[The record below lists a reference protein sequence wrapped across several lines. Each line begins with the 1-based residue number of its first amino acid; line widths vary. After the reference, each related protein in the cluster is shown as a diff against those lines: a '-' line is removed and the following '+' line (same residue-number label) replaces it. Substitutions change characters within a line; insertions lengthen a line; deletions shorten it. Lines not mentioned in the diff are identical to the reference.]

1 MTEELKQQNINENFK
16 STSDYYQ
23 EFLKNLEIDPE
34 DFKDE
39 FDIEIDDYAN

>member
-16 STSDYYQ
+16 STSDCYQ
-23 EFLKNLEIDPE
+23 EFLKNLGIDPE